1 MREAVLDIEDAVM
14 GRHVQ
19 ADVDVELIAQV
30 AQKRVVL
37 VMRERIRVLMDVR
50 AENGQQTAK
59 GCGERSVTYRMMST
73 CLAASST

>member
-73 CLAASST
+73 CLAASSA